1 MTDTEIAL
9 TLLAAAAKL
18 TRRLDSSL
26 SMIKGISFSEYQ
38 ILAALR
44 DHPNAAATRVDLAAA
59 VGLSPSGVTRALK
72 PMEKL
77 GFVETRRD
85 ARDARKSLAGLTS
98 AGLELAADADGVV
111 EDTITN
117 VEGLADLSL
126 NERKHFVEI
135 LSGLASV

>member
-1 MTDTEIAL
+1 MTDNAIVF
-9 TLLAAAAKL
+9 TLLETAGRL

-44 DHPNAAATRVDLAAA
+44 DHPNAAATRVDLSAK

-77 GFVETRRD
+77 GFVETTPD
-85 ARDARKSLAGLTS
+85 ARDARKSLATLSPTGV
-98 AGLELAADADGVV
+98 ELVTDADGVIR
-111 EDTITN
+111 DTLSTIDGLQTMTKADQST
-117 VEGLADLSL
+117 LADLLGRFS
-126 NERKHFVEI
+126 
-135 LSGLASV
+135 